1 MKATAFRGG
10 QVQWH
15 MSITPALERLRQEHG
30 GFEANLS
37 CVTRTCFRREEKR
50 GGCGEAHTR
59 KVKGQRCF
67 KDSGKLV
74 SVAVPSLETLSLS

>member
-50 GGCGEAHTR
+50 GGCGENTYKKSKRAEVSSGFG
-59 KVKGQRCF
+59 KVGVCGRTF
-67 KDSGKLV
+67 IRN
-74 SVAVPSLETLSLS
+74 TLTL